1 MSRKP
6 LDLSKAQR
14 NPIPK
19 PHQKPHESWHKKQTN
34 KKIAPQG
41 AARLSAKIKLLA
53 GHRAV
58 VILEAAQGSKLPR
71 RRAMRPYGAQ
81 KLPRW
86 LYIRQEGAASV
97 NREGEPPPW
106 PPLRVPVTLCH
117 RGRWTR
123 ISGAQRRSDRPP
135 MKKLSEEGL
144 RTSGNLASANR
155 AHTRHQGHGGA

>member
-14 NPIPK
+14 NPTPK
-19 PHQKPHESWHKKQTN
+19 PHQKPMSLGIRNKQT

-58 VILEAAQGSKLPR
+58 ASLEAAQGSKLPR
-71 RRAMRPYGAQ
+71 RRAIRLYGAQ

-106 PPLRVPVTLCH
+106 PPLRAPVTLCH

-123 ISGAQRRSDRPP
+123 ISGARRRSDRPP